1 MSWNQDLRCTSQE
14 ANPSP
19 IHLFKILLPKFIHRV
34 VFHYITQIIIFDFK
48 DFRMKH
54 LEDKSRVFFFL
65 CNSTLPSNQ
74 GQSTKIVQEVLPIQ
88 RIHPYFED
96 LSYHFLYLLLQFR
109 FKETIVSHSL
119 ERYEWD
125 RWVLWS
131 VEILGYIKNGV
142 CLEDEFGVPMNSYV
156 VNLFIQ
162 QVRDGNW
169 DESITTL
176 YCILV

>member
-34 VFHYITQIIIFDFK
+34 VFHYITQIIISDFK

-54 LEDKSRVFFFL
+54 LEDKSRFFFFL

-74 GQSTKIVQEVLPIQ
+74 SQSTKIVQEVLPIQ

-125 RWVLWS
+125 RWGLCRCLSILNFLTMTSFLWN
-131 VEILGYIKNGV
+131 V
-142 CLEDEFGVPMNSYV
+142 
-156 VNLFIQ
+156 
-162 QVRDGNW
+162 
-169 DESITTL
+169 TL
-176 YCILV
+176 I

>member
-34 VFHYITQIIIFDFK
+34 VFHYITQFIISDFK
-48 DFRMKH
+48 DFRMKY
-54 LEDKSRVFFFL
+54 LEDKTRFFFFL

-96 LSYHFLYLLLQFR
+96 LSYHTFFICCCISDSKKPLF
-109 FKETIVSHSL
+109 HSL
-119 ERYEWD
+119 LKDMNGIDECCE
-125 RWVLWS
+125 VL
-131 VEILGYIKNGV
+131 K
-142 CLEDEFGVPMNSYV
+142 F
-156 VNLFIQ
+156 
-162 QVRDGNW
+162 
-169 DESITTL
+169 
-176 YCILV
+176 LVT